1 MTNTATFA
9 SRFAAAASAL
19 MISLVL
25 ITATVTTP
33 PAVQAPRA
41 YVGELA

>member
-1 MTNTATFA
+1 MTNTSNFA
-9 SRFAAAASAL
+9 SRIAAAASAL

-25 ITATVTTP
+25 ISATVTTP
-33 PAVQAPRA
+33 SAAQAQSG